1 MMDSSSAESSLLD
14 ELRLILLIS
23 CFCRKTFATDGID
36 VTLAGTVNASTEVAS
51 MNDEMIITEM
61 RQLFDKRVDNIMM
74 LLASFTENESWKW
87 KAEGEALCGQ
97 ISPLAPR
104 QENGAPR
111 ITNQAIFGY
120 KRGSKCSIY
129 DNKYLILG

>member
-1 MMDSSSAESSLLD
+1 MFMMDSSSAESSLLD
-14 ELRLILLIS
+14 EARAILLI
-23 CFCRKTFATDGID
+23 CCGKTSFAADGIA
-36 VTLAGTVNASTEVAS
+36 VTLAGTVNASA
-51 MNDEMIITEM
+51 MNDEMIISVTEM
-61 RQLFDKRVDNIMM
+61 RQLRVKRGDNIMM

-87 KAEGEALCGQ
+87 KEGGSSLCGQ

-104 QENGAPR
+104 QENCAPR